1 MRLRYKA
8 ATKDGKLSQGLLD
21 ARDVGEAANYLRS
34 KELLPIQITNVDNQL
49 LTRIPFLNSAKTT
62 DIILFTRQL
71 SSMLS
76 SGLTLMRSL
85 EILKEQLQNQKMIEV
100 VTSIINDVSEGKTL
114 GDAISKHPTVFSPI
128 YISIIRAGE

>member
-49 LTRIPFLNSAKTT
+49 LTRIPFLNNRYNFVYQAAFVNAFVRSYINALFGNIKRTTAKPEN
-62 DIILFTRQL
+62 D
-71 SSMLS
+71 
-76 SGLTLMRSL
+76 RSCNL
-85 EILKEQLQNQKMIEV
+85 YNK
-100 VTSIINDVSEGKTL
+100 
-114 GDAISKHPTVFSPI
+114 
-128 YISIIRAGE
+128 